1 MPQLDPNVKTPYYEQ
16 LRTLLLENIQHGV
29 YLSGAKIPSEH
40 QLCRQF
46 GVSRVTVRKALQGL
60 TEEGVLVKRHG
71 KGTFVAAPVVVE
83 KRAEH
88 RSFTASCLEMG
99 KKPGTHLVS
108 RKVQKVKKDLA
119 QLLNGQ
125 TDQGVLCI
133 KRVRLVD
140 ETPVIFE
147 IDYFSAGAADLLEA
161 DVEHIPLL
169 EVLRQYRPVH
179 TLHFVETFE
188 VQFANREQARSL
200 NCPINTPLL
209 GVRQVVSDELGV
221 VYVND
226 QFIRSDIYKYVTES

>member
-1 MPQLDPNVKTPYYEQ
+1 M
-16 LRTLLLENIQHGV
+16 
-29 YLSGAKIPSEH
+29 
-40 QLCRQF
+40 
-46 GVSRVTVRKALQGL
+46 
-60 TEEGVLVKRHG
+60 
-71 KGTFVAAPVVVE
+71 
-83 KRAEH
+83 
-88 RSFTASCLEMG
+88 
-99 KKPGTHLVS
+99 
-108 RKVQKVKKDLA
+108 
-119 QLLNGQ
+119 
-125 TDQGVLCI
+125 
-133 KRVRLVD
+133 
-140 ETPVIFE
+140 IFE
-147 IDYFSAGAADLLEA
+147 IDYFSAGAAYLLEA